1 MFNMYKRDCKTSRF
15 KKVIGITIDDY
26 MFIYDTKG
34 KKTMAGRLEEIIN
47 YFKKYGNNTNK

>member
-1 MFNMYKRDCKTSRF
+1 MYKRDCKTSRF

-47 YFKKYGNNTNK
+47 YFKKYGNHTNK